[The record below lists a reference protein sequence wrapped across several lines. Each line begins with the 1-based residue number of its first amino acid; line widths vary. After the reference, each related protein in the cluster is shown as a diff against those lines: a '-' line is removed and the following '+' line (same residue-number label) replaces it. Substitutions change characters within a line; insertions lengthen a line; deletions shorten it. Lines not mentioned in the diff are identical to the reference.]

1 VSTDTATWHP
11 VCPVDDLLPE
21 RGVAALINGHQ
32 IALFRLR
39 DDRIFA
45 LGNKDPFSGA
55 NVMSRGIV
63 GDRAGVPKVASPI
76 YKQNFALEDG
86 RCLDDDS
93 VSLPVY
99 PVNVENGSICIQL

>member
-1 VSTDTATWHP
+1 VSTDTATSHP